1 MYVLVK
7 QNESLYKVMFISI
20 RDERHLITA
29 CRVTPTLSYVY
40 RHALFGM
47 ACLSGTI
54 RIVWA
59 LSQIAVSTLENV
71 DTNLGSV

>member
-1 MYVLVK
+1 MKLFLIDNYILISFFNSECMLVK

-29 CRVTPTLSYVY
+29 CRVTPTLSCVY

-54 RIVWA
+54 RIV
-59 LSQIAVSTLENV
+59 
-71 DTNLGSV
+71 